1 MPYNTIEKRKEYLEK
16 NKDIIKKRSKQYYLR
31 NLEMFKEKA
40 KRYSTDPKRIEYR
53 KKYREENK
61 DKAKEYK
68 LLKTYNITLNDYNKM
83 FKKQEGKCGIC
94 KKHQNKLNRR
104 LYVDHD
110 HSTGKV
116 RELLCTSCNFKLG
129 ILETVDRD
137 IFDVYSK
144 KHKGEIQ

>member
-68 LLKTYNITLNDYNKM
+68 LLKTYNITLNDYNEM

>member
-68 LLKTYNITLNDYNKM
+68 LLKTYNITLNDYNEM

-137 IFDVYSK
+137 IFDVYSE

>member
-1 MPYNTIEKRKEYLEK
+1 MPHNTIEKRKEYLEK
-16 NKDIIKKRSKQYYLR
+16 NKEKIRKKAKEYYLK
-31 NLEMFKEKA
+31 NLEMFREKA
-40 KRYSTDPKRIEYR
+40 KRYSSDPKRIEYR

-68 LLKTYNITLNDYNKM
+68 LLKTYNITLNDYNEM

-94 KKHQNKLNRR
+94 KKHQNQLTKP

-116 RELLCTSCNFKLG
+116 RELLCSSCNFKSG
-129 ILETVDRD
+129 IVTGKQIGRAHV
-137 IFDVYSK
+137 
-144 KHKGEIQ
+144 